1 MGHGNSEC
9 GYFYHSGLEDDF
21 DSEREEELPHTSSE
35 SMPPKPKTAATV
47 ALYDPKEPSG
57 GCTGV
62 FKQGPND
69 STKRKNKKRR
79 TAASSPNT
87 TPVSLDAHVGNV
99 GTHGASQSRENARQH
114 AQKLFDTM
122 VTRTNHVDNPPKL
135 DEGSEEDFC
144 KQQTFPV
151 LQPLIDRLTQ
161 MESKV
166 DVVTSVCARMETC
179 MRTQNDLMLKQLEM
193 LQTLSS
199 ENAEMRSQIILM
211 RTLPSTDP
219 TLKDHVLPPPPPP
232 APVTGGGGG
241 GGHGDTT
248 LVSSSTLSEGFRGG
262 GGGTD

>member
-1 MGHGNSEC
+1 MEDGQMGHGNSEC

-62 FKQGPND
+62 FTQGPND

-122 VTRTNHVDNPPKL
+122 VTRTNHVDNPPKW

-144 KQQTFPV
+144 KQQTFTRFAGYLSDVTENNSESGHRTPEGNLLLCSTALTYLQDLFQV
-151 LQPLIDRLTQ
+151 LKSRY
-161 MESKV
+161 ES
-166 DVVTSVCARMETC
+166 T
-179 MRTQNDLMLKQLEM
+179 
-193 LQTLSS
+193 
-199 ENAEMRSQIILM
+199 
-211 RTLPSTDP
+211 
-219 TLKDHVLPPPPPP
+219 
-232 APVTGGGGG
+232 
-241 GGHGDTT
+241 
-248 LVSSSTLSEGFRGG
+248 
-262 GGGTD
+262 GTDKTKLFFLSATQVFDTPQMS

>member
-1 MGHGNSEC
+1 MEYPRLRDANEVRQVLMT
-9 GYFYHSGLEDDF
+9 LEKGV
-21 DSEREEELPHTSSE
+21 HTTWDL
-35 SMPPKPKTAATV
+35 KGITAQDH
-47 ALYDPKEPSG
+47 LRSW
-57 GCTGV
+57 
-62 FKQGPND
+62 
-69 STKRKNKKRR
+69 SRLIR
-79 TAASSPNT
+79 T
-87 TPVSLDAHVGNV
+87 
-99 GTHGASQSRENARQH
+99 R
-114 AQKLFDTM
+114 FDT
-122 VTRTNHVDNPPKL
+122 DNLPL
-135 DEGSEEDFC
+135 TARCDE
-144 KQQTFPV
+144 FPV

-179 MRTQNDLMLKQLEM
+179 MHTQNDLMLKQLEM

-248 LVSSSTLSEGFRGG
+248 LVSTSTLSEGFRGG